1 MLHSGRKG
9 LPGTNALAFYEN
21 LLLTAVK
28 SFKTLAPGDIR
39 TKTLRQRLS
48 LVSSAGKA
56 RSLPKTGA
64 LYRGGFTHPHSH

>member
-9 LPGTNALAFYEN
+9 LPETNAIAYYEN

-28 SFKTLAPGDIR
+28 SFKTLVPGDIR

-48 LVSSAGKA
+48 LVSSVTTQLAGKA

-64 LYRGGFTHPHSH
+64 LY